1 MNEVNSCLYIRREK
15 SGKYI
20 VLDIILCVIILIIIA
35 EFMFASSFSRIYV
48 VESSMYP
55 TLNGATAEGEAG
67 GDYVYIDKNA
77 TPTYGD
83 IVVVNTGDK
92 LIIKRVIALGGDT
105 VKLVNGKLKIKY
117 SGDDDFTDVSESY
130 VSPENNLKSERNN
143 YPLVQNI
150 FGFSYLDER
159 GHLVNDNSMFLLG
172 DNRDVSVDSREYGD
186 FLMSSLVGVVTD
198 WSLKYKKINTAVQT
212 FIIFTVPGI
221 FS

>member
-1 MNEVNSCLYIRREK
+1 
-15 SGKYI
+15 
-20 VLDIILCVIILIIIA
+20 
-35 EFMFASSFSRIYV
+35 
-48 VESSMYP
+48 MYP

>member
-1 MNEVNSCLYIRREK
+1 
-15 SGKYI
+15 
-20 VLDIILCVIILIIIA
+20 VIILIIIA

>member
-1 MNEVNSCLYIRREK
+1 MNEVNSCLYLRREK